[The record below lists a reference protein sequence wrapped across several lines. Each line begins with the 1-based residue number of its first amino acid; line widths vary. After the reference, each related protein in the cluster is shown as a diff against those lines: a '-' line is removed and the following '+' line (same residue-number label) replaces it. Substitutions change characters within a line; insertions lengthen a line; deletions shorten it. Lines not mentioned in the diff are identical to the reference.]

1 MVEMHLLSVSDS
13 FVYDP
18 IYALGIVT
26 TYDTFMEGYRPEED
40 ISNLFTA
47 LCLAVES
54 TPEQYRND
62 AQLAMSAAEGVSLDD
77 LKSTLGQIDAAGAEG
92 LSGMLKGVAERDRF
106 KYSRAF
112 GIGFYTL
119 VQNIAPDLAADKEQV
134 MGFMKEAAESLSIS
148 FDKLQKD
155 IELYR
160 SNLEKMG
167 QAKAL
172 MAAVLEAE
180 RKKREERAQAKLAKD
195 QPEEKPAAGEATPES
210 EGEPTTPVPT
220 PAGEG
225 EEPTDQP

>member
-62 AQLAMSAAEGVSLDD
+62 AQLALSAAEGVSLDD

-119 VQNIAPDLAADKEQV
+119 VQNIAPDLAEDKEQV

-172 MAAVLEAE
+172 MAEVLEAE

-195 QPEEKPAAGEATPES
+195 QPAEKTTEGEATTED
-210 EGEPTTPVPT
+210 EATPPIPT

-225 EEPTDQP
+225 EDSTDQS